1 MSFVLNAVGD
11 VLGGVTNV
19 VNEVVDLTTDTIV
32 DVVDF
37 AVDDIITPVMEGAT
51 DIADTIMDDPI
62 TNIAKG
68 IALYYA
74 PWAIPLID
82 GASTLAKGGDFD
94 DALKATAISYAAG
107 KVGGKVSAYVDPA
120 LAEAGY
126 GATVSA
132 AVSRGATNAATA
144 VVYGQDPLKAF
155 VTGGIQGATSAVL
168 GQIDTKLTNIVGD
181 KVDEFGKPI
190 LDEFGKKVPIIS
202 GWEDLQD
209 AVKDTVSASI
219 AAELSGEDIDLGAI
233 TGIISKYTGVSGT
246 MEKFL
251 AANTGLP
258 PAKVAMLTSA
268 LTQAATTALAG
279 DPELSGEAFF
289 AKFDAYGMEQL
300 TALADKP
307 VDKFLDKLDGSYAAT
322 ETATQALNSALVRAS
337 DAREGFNN
345 LQVEFVSRN
354 DEQTR
359 LENEYERQL
368 KQYNGLRS
376 KVADDDAPPDSIR
389 TVNTALAGLQ
399 GPLNDAAD
407 DYNKFANQFKIDYDE
422 KYAPQFAA
430 FKATF
435 EEYSPQIAG
444 LEAERV
450 AAEQYMLS
458 DIDNLSVEMRPI
470 FSGVEKIA
478 ALTLRPSI
486 DEDDYRKRTG
496 IADDVDVYRHYL
508 ENRREIDGVVY
519 ADTTGYEGTQ
529 AESLETGDSEVTP
542 NVVGPALN
550 INDVAPVIPEQ
561 SVPLS
566 EIQKIK
572 DRIYEVEG
580 TNDAGGYSRLL
591 GNQEGNFDVDITNM
605 TAAEVLKFQLERGEG
620 SYAAYSQG
628 VNKDRGFLREDGT
641 ARISTPVGKYQ
652 IVGSNLKEMI
662 ANGIIDPNALFDEA
676 AQEAAG
682 EYLIRTKRG
691 FDDYKNGDITL
702 AQFEANLGNEFE
714 GIAIKGLGDISVLA
728 QDVDAPP
735 TFLQNTNPLAAIDDT
750 VVDTLTDEEKL
761 SYKKSIIGQFAI
773 GVPENLA
780 AMVAGLGISASAAQ
794 RELIDYFSPT
804 GGYGRYDAQGVLGE
818 LLGGTMAAD
827 PTAKNKFSN
836 EYDLTQKIGQAVTT
850 VDADM
855 VDATTSRMQNFSDT
869 KSVVEQSTDYLSA
882 LLEKAATS
890 IRDHIFTEEEQAIL
904 AASGLEGDTFDELG
918 FAGEEGSA
926 AGTAGVISN
935 EIGGEVLDF
944 LMKGN
949 PWLVAASGTLNA
961 GEAVTGASTQSEQ
974 VVKDM
979 FAAGELQ
986 KTALYKKA
994 IEYYDGD
1001 EDKAK
1006 SFITSEILRD
1016 SIVEVSLVGATDA
1029 LLPKAGAGVIG
1040 ATAKRS
1046 VAEAG
1051 QEVAESVIVLNSVNK
1066 ILDTDFNI
1074 YKNAAGNF
1082 VMGAATGGGTQFGG
1096 AVVDRFGKKNPLIVK
1111 GKVPPPESES
1121 KPQIDS
1127 DGPPPL
1133 TPLNLPF
1140 LEDLREAREAAR
1152 RESELLQANAEIT
1165 SDTLVDQGI
1174 LPPDLGAST
1183 PESLINLLQS
1193 ETDLENEIIADVA
1206 NLVHD
1211 GSVTTK
1217 SELLDTTLSVAP
1229 ELAVTPQIADDL
1241 FDQLGGVTGEVDV
1254 DTAVVDYL
1262 SLLKVPADSS
1272 QGAYDP
1278 VVETP
1283 VVETPVVETPVVET
1297 PVVEDP
1303 VVEDTVEDVIA
1314 DPVVEDPVVEDPVV
1328 EDTVL
1333 EDLIADPVVEDTVL
1347 EDLITDPVVEDT
1359 VVEDTVEDV
1368 IATPA
1373 TADEVQDIVDGAINS
1388 LPESASPED
1397 VSAAISDAL
1406 AGLENIST
1414 EEVQGVVDDT
1424 VAELTGDVAGL
1435 TGDVAGLTGDVD
1447 ELSNNLSALGL
1458 DLDEVAKFVG
1468 KPARN
1473 VTETDVDFVI
1483 DAIAQG
1489 NVNAELTAQYD
1500 VTGDGIVDIL
1510 DQNLLTDTLQGTTDT
1525 PLADT
1530 SMFNPATGLYLQA
1543 DQNTQTQLDAIT
1555 DMNTDI
1561 NTQIDTQNRIQTR
1574 EQNFSE
1580 LQQLLGQSVDAAG
1593 QQVQVT
1599 PGDKVQLD
1607 YLYDIGGDSVFAT
1620 QEQAGMFSSPFGGN
1634 RAGSRPEATSKFPTR
1649 TRNFA
1654 QGGQVEDENDRL
1666 LRLLGGM

>member
-51 DIADTIMDDPI
+51 DIAATVMDDPV
-62 TNIAKG
+62 TNIAKA
-68 IALYYA
+68 IALVYA

-94 DALKATAISYAAG
+94 DALKATAISFAAG

-120 LAEAGY
+120 LAKAGY

-376 KVADDDAPPDSIR
+376 KVADDATPDSIR
-389 TVNTALAGLQ
+389 TVNAELAGLQ
-399 GPLNDAAD
+399 GSLNDAAD

-470 FSGVEKIA
+470 FSGMEKIA

-550 INDVAPVIPEQ
+550 INDVAPAIPGQ

-591 GNQEGNFDVDITNM
+591 GNQEGNFDVDITTM
-605 TAAEVLKFQLERGEG
+605 TAAEVLEFQLKRGEG

-652 IVGSNLKEMI
+652 IVGINLKEMI

-714 GIAIKGLGDISVLA
+714 GIAIKGLGDISV
-728 QDVDAPP
+728 DAPP

-750 VVDTLTDEEKL
+750 VVDTLSDEEKL

-780 AMVAGLGISASAAQ
+780 AMIAGLGKSASVAQ

-869 KSVVEQSTDYLSA
+869 KSVVEQSTDYLSV

-1121 KPQIDS
+1121 KIKPESKPEIDS
-1127 DGPPPL
+1127 DGPP
-1133 TPLNLPF
+1133 PLNLPF

-1283 VVETPVVETPVVET
+1283 VVETPVVETPVVED

-1333 EDLIADPVVEDTVL
+1333 EDLIADPVVEDTV
-1347 EDLITDPVVEDT
+1347 EDVIADP

-1397 VSAAISDAL
+1397 VSTAISDAL

-1510 DQNLLTDTLQGTTDT
+1510 DQNLLTNTLQGTTDT

-1543 DQNTQTQLDAIT
+1543 DQNTQATLDAAA
-1555 DMNTDI
+1555 DMNQDMNQDFVMQMDRNNKQQNVNQLAEMLAGANDI
-1561 NTQIDTQNRIQTR
+1561 GGR
-1574 EQNFSE
+1574 
-1580 LQQLLGQSVDAAG
+1580 
-1593 QQVQVT
+1593 QVVTT
-1599 PGDKVQLD
+1599 PGDKAQID
-1607 YLYDIGGDSVFAT
+1607 YLYDISGDNIFAT
-1620 QEQAGMFSSPFGGN
+1620 EEQAGLFGSPYGTKRGPTGAGN
-1634 RAGSRPEATSKFPTR
+1634 L
-1649 TRNFA
+1649 A
-1654 QGGQVEDENDRL
+1654 QGGQVEDENGRL
-1666 LRLLGGM
+1666 LRLLGEL

>member
-19 VNEVVDLTTDTIV
+19 VKEVVDLTTDTIV

-51 DIADTIMDDPI
+51 DIVDGVMDDPV
-62 TNIAKG
+62 TNIAKA
-68 IALYYA
+68 IAFYYA

-181 KVDEFGKPI
+181 KVDEFGK
-190 LDEFGKKVPIIS
+190 PIIS

-376 KVADDDAPPDSIR
+376 KVADDATPDSIR
-389 TVNTALAGLQ
+389 TVNAELAGLQ
-399 GPLNDAAD
+399 GSLNDAAD

-550 INDVAPVIPEQ
+550 INDVAPAIPGQ

-780 AMVAGLGISASAAQ
+780 AMIAGLGKSASVAQ

-1283 VVETPVVETPVVET
+1283 VVETPVVETPVVED

-1543 DQNTQTQLDAIT
+1543 DQNTQATLDAAA
-1555 DMNTDI
+1555 DMNQDMNQDFVMQMDRNNKQQNVNQLAEMLAGANDI
-1561 NTQIDTQNRIQTR
+1561 GGR
-1574 EQNFSE
+1574 
-1580 LQQLLGQSVDAAG
+1580 
-1593 QQVQVT
+1593 QVVTT
-1599 PGDKVQLD
+1599 PGDKAQID
-1607 YLYDIGGDSVFAT
+1607 YLYDISGDNIFAT
-1620 QEQAGMFSSPFGGN
+1620 EEQAGLFGSPYGTN
-1634 RAGSRPEATSKFPTR
+1634 RALPPSDQSWMSGYRSPRMDGRGPNDA
-1649 TRNFA
+1649 FA
-1654 QGGQVEDENDRL
+1654 QGGQVEDENGRL
-1666 LRLLGGM
+1666 LRLLGEL

>member
-51 DIADTIMDDPI
+51 DIAATVMDDPV
-62 TNIAKG
+62 TNIAKA
-68 IALYYA
+68 IALVYA

-94 DALKATAISYAAG
+94 DALKATAISFAAG

-120 LAEAGY
+120 LAKAGY

-399 GPLNDAAD
+399 GSVNDAAD
-407 DYNKFANQFKIDYDE
+407 NYNKFANQFKIDYDE

-470 FSGVEKIA
+470 FSGMEKIA

-550 INDVAPVIPEQ
+550 INDVAPAIPGQ

-605 TAAEVLKFQLERGEG
+605 TAAEVLEFQLKRGEG

-652 IVGSNLKEMI
+652 IVGINLKEMI

-714 GIAIKGLGDISVLA
+714 GIAIKGLGDISV
-728 QDVDAPP
+728 DAPP

-750 VVDTLTDEEKL
+750 VVDTLSDEEKL

-780 AMVAGLGISASAAQ
+780 AMIAGLGKSASVAQ

-869 KSVVEQSTDYLSA
+869 KSVVEQSTDYLSV

-1121 KPQIDS
+1121 KIKPESKPEIDS

-1193 ETDLENEIIADVA
+1193 ETDLNDEMIAGVA
-1206 NLVHD
+1206 NIVHD

-1229 ELAVTPQIADDL
+1229 ELAVAPQIADDL

-1283 VVETPVVETPVVET
+1283 VVETPVVETPVVED

-1333 EDLIADPVVEDTVL
+1333 EDLIADPVVEDTV
-1347 EDLITDPVVEDT
+1347 EDVIADP

-1397 VSAAISDAL
+1397 VSTAISDAL

-1489 NVNAELTAQYD
+1489 NINAELTAQYD

-1510 DQNLLTDTLQGTTDT
+1510 DQNLLTNTLQGTTDT

-1543 DQNTQTQLDAIT
+1543 DQNTQATLDAAA
-1555 DMNTDI
+1555 DMNQDMNQDFVMQMDRNNKQQNVNQLAEMLAGANDI
-1561 NTQIDTQNRIQTR
+1561 GGR
-1574 EQNFSE
+1574 
-1580 LQQLLGQSVDAAG
+1580 
-1593 QQVQVT
+1593 QVVTT
-1599 PGDKVQLD
+1599 PGDKAQID
-1607 YLYDIGGDSVFAT
+1607 YLYDISGDNIFAT
-1620 QEQAGMFSSPFGGN
+1620 EEQAGLFGSPYGTKRGPTGAGN
-1634 RAGSRPEATSKFPTR
+1634 L
-1649 TRNFA
+1649 A
-1654 QGGQVEDENDRL
+1654 QGGQVEDENGRL
-1666 LRLLGGM
+1666 LRLLGEL

>member
-11 VLGGVTNV
+11 VLGGVANV

-181 KVDEFGKPI
+181 KVDEFGR
-190 LDEFGKKVPIIS
+190 PIIS

-376 KVADDDAPPDSIR
+376 KVADDATPDSIR
-389 TVNTALAGLQ
+389 TVNAELAGLQ
-399 GPLNDAAD
+399 GSLNDAAD
-407 DYNKFANQFKIDYDE
+407 DYNKFANKFKIDYDE

-550 INDVAPVIPEQ
+550 INDVAPAIPGQ

-652 IVGSNLKEMI
+652 IVGINLKEMI

-691 FDDYKNGDITL
+691 FDDYKNGDITR

-714 GIAIKGLGDISVLA
+714 GIAIKGLGDISA
-728 QDVDAPP
+728 DAPP

-750 VVDTLTDEEKL
+750 VVDTLTDKEKL
-761 SYKKSIIGQFAI
+761 SYKKSIVGQFAI

-780 AMVAGLGISASAAQ
+780 AMISGLGISASVAQ
-794 RELIDYFSPT
+794 KELIDYFSPT

-1111 GKVPPPESES
+1111 GKVPPPESKSEI
-1121 KPQIDS
+1121 KPEFKPEIDS

-1303 VVEDTVEDVIA
+1303 VVEDPVVEDTVEDVIA
-1314 DPVVEDPVVEDPVV
+1314 DPVVEDPVVEDPVVEDPVV

-1543 DQNTQTQLDAIT
+1543 DQNTQATLDAAA
-1555 DMNTDI
+1555 DMNQDMNQDFVMQMDRNNKQQNVNQLAEMLAGANDI
-1561 NTQIDTQNRIQTR
+1561 GGR
-1574 EQNFSE
+1574 
-1580 LQQLLGQSVDAAG
+1580 
-1593 QQVQVT
+1593 QVVTT
-1599 PGDKVQLD
+1599 PGDKAQID
-1607 YLYDIGGDSVFAT
+1607 YLYDISGDNIFAT
-1620 QEQAGMFSSPFGGN
+1620 EEQAGLFGSPYGTKRGPTGAGN
-1634 RAGSRPEATSKFPTR
+1634 L
-1649 TRNFA
+1649 A
-1654 QGGQVEDENDRL
+1654 QGGQVEDENGRL
-1666 LRLLGGM
+1666 LRLLGEL

>member
-51 DIADTIMDDPI
+51 DIAATVMDDPV
-62 TNIAKG
+62 TNIAKA
-68 IALYYA
+68 IALVYA

-94 DALKATAISYAAG
+94 DALKATAISFAAG

-120 LAEAGY
+120 LAKAGY

-376 KVADDDAPPDSIR
+376 KVADDATPDSIR
-389 TVNTALAGLQ
+389 TVNAELAGLQ
-399 GPLNDAAD
+399 GSLNDAAD

-470 FSGVEKIA
+470 FSGMEKIA

-542 NVVGPALN
+542 NVVSPALN
-550 INDVAPVIPEQ
+550 INDVAPAIPGQ

-591 GNQEGNFDVDITNM
+591 GNQEGNFDVDITTM
-605 TAAEVLKFQLERGEG
+605 TAAEVLEFQLKRGEG

-628 VNKDRGFLREDGT
+628 VNKGRGFLREDGT

-652 IVGSNLKEMI
+652 IVGINLKEMI

-714 GIAIKGLGDISVLA
+714 GIAIKGLGDISV
-728 QDVDAPP
+728 DAPP

-750 VVDTLTDEEKL
+750 VVDTLSDEEKL

-780 AMVAGLGISASAAQ
+780 AMIAGLGKSASVAQ

-869 KSVVEQSTDYLSA
+869 KSVVEQSTDYLSV

-1121 KPQIDS
+1121 KIKPESKPEIDS
-1127 DGPPPL
+1127 DGPP
-1133 TPLNLPF
+1133 PLNLPF

-1193 ETDLENEIIADVA
+1193 ETDLNDEMIAGVA
-1206 NLVHD
+1206 NIVHD

-1229 ELAVTPQIADDL
+1229 ELAVAPQIADDL

-1283 VVETPVVETPVVET
+1283 VVETPVVETPVVE
-1297 PVVEDP
+1297 
-1303 VVEDTVEDVIA
+1303 
-1314 DPVVEDPVVEDPVV
+1314 DPVVEDP
-1328 EDTVL
+1328 
-1333 EDLIADPVVEDTVL
+1333 
-1347 EDLITDPVVEDT
+1347 

-1489 NVNAELTAQYD
+1489 NINAELTAQYD

-1543 DQNTQTQLDAIT
+1543 DQNTQATLDAAA
-1555 DMNTDI
+1555 DMNQDMNQDFVMQMDRNNKQQNVNQLAEMLAGANDI
-1561 NTQIDTQNRIQTR
+1561 GGR
-1574 EQNFSE
+1574 
-1580 LQQLLGQSVDAAG
+1580 
-1593 QQVQVT
+1593 QVVTT
-1599 PGDKVQLD
+1599 PGDKAQID
-1607 YLYDIGGDSVFAT
+1607 YLYDISGDNIFAT
-1620 QEQAGMFSSPFGGN
+1620 EEQAGLFGSPYGTKRGPTGAGN
-1634 RAGSRPEATSKFPTR
+1634 L
-1649 TRNFA
+1649 A
-1654 QGGQVEDENDRL
+1654 QGGQVEDENGRL
-1666 LRLLGGM
+1666 LRLLGEL

>member
-51 DIADTIMDDPI
+51 DIAATVMDDPV
-62 TNIAKG
+62 TNIAKA
-68 IALYYA
+68 IALVYA

-94 DALKATAISYAAG
+94 DALKATAISFAAG

-120 LAEAGY
+120 LAKAGY

-376 KVADDDAPPDSIR
+376 KVADDATPDSIR
-389 TVNTALAGLQ
+389 TVNAELAGLQ
-399 GPLNDAAD
+399 GSVNDAAD
-407 DYNKFANQFKIDYDE
+407 NYNKFANQFKIDYDE

-470 FSGVEKIA
+470 FSGMEKIA

-550 INDVAPVIPEQ
+550 INDVAPAIPGQ

-605 TAAEVLKFQLERGEG
+605 TAAEVLEFQLKRGEG

-652 IVGSNLKEMI
+652 IVGINLKEMI

-714 GIAIKGLGDISVLA
+714 GIAIKGLGDISV
-728 QDVDAPP
+728 DAPP

-750 VVDTLTDEEKL
+750 VVDTLSDEEKL

-780 AMVAGLGISASAAQ
+780 AMIAGLGKSASVAQ

-869 KSVVEQSTDYLSA
+869 KSVVEQSTDYLSV

-1121 KPQIDS
+1121 KIKPESKPEIDS
-1127 DGPPPL
+1127 DGPP
-1133 TPLNLPF
+1133 PLNLPF

-1193 ETDLENEIIADVA
+1193 ETDLNDEMIAGVA
-1206 NLVHD
+1206 NIVHD

-1283 VVETPVVETPVVET
+1283 VVETPVVETPVVED

-1333 EDLIADPVVEDTVL
+1333 EDLITDPVVEDTV
-1347 EDLITDPVVEDT
+1347 EDVIADP

-1489 NVNAELTAQYD
+1489 NINAELTAQYD

-1543 DQNTQTQLDAIT
+1543 DQNTQATLDAAA
-1555 DMNTDI
+1555 DMNQDMNQDFVMQMDRNNKQQNVNQLAEMLAGANDI
-1561 NTQIDTQNRIQTR
+1561 GGR
-1574 EQNFSE
+1574 
-1580 LQQLLGQSVDAAG
+1580 
-1593 QQVQVT
+1593 QVVTT
-1599 PGDKVQLD
+1599 PGDKAQID
-1607 YLYDIGGDSVFAT
+1607 YLYDISGDNIFAT
-1620 QEQAGMFSSPFGGN
+1620 EEQAGLFGSPYGTKRGPTGAGN
-1634 RAGSRPEATSKFPTR
+1634 L
-1649 TRNFA
+1649 A
-1654 QGGQVEDENDRL
+1654 QGGQVEDENGRL
-1666 LRLLGGM
+1666 LRLLGEL